1 MPMTD
6 EEMDGISKQS
16 MTRTQK
22 SPDPGGFTAD
32 FHKHRK
38 NQYQFSQIL
47 PKKQKKREH
56 FPTCPIRPV
65 LS

>member
-6 EEMDGISKQS
+6 EALDGISKQS
-16 MTRTQK
+16 ATRTQK
-22 SPDPGGFTAD
+22 SPDPKGFTAE

-47 PKKQKKREH
+47 PKKNR
-56 FPTCPIRPV
+56 IRGDTSQLV
-65 LS
+65 L